1 MKVIIVYKSET
12 GFTETYAGF
21 IAETYAGFIAADL
34 NGELVPFKDRRRLKP
49 DPDAV
54 LVFGAPVKASTLPG
68 SRPAQPQPF

>member
-12 GFTETYAGF
+12 GFT
-21 IAETYAGFIAADL
+21 ETYAGFIAADL